1 MDKAKDEAINKLTA
15 GQEIMGKDIS
25 WMKVDI
31 SVIKEDISDLKN
43 GQETMRKDI
52 SGMKEDISELNQGQQ
67 HLETMM
73 LRLIEEVT
81 FVKRVVVSMENDFKP
96 QVRTLFDADKVRQHD
111 TTELK
116 QICREQEDRIEDHE
130 LRITRLEK

>member
-1 MDKAKDEAINKLTA
+1 MDKAKDEAINKLIA

>member
-1 MDKAKDEAINKLTA
+1 
-15 GQEIMGKDIS
+15 MGKDIS
-25 WMKVDI
+25 WMKRDI